1 MYDINIPCAKVFEK
15 TSQFKAFVVRSF
27 SIQQKTDPP
36 RKSGQPK
43 MILNN

>member
-1 MYDINIPCAKVFEK
+1 MHDINIPYAKVFEK
-15 TSQFKAFVVRSF
+15 TSQFKAFIVRSF
-27 SIQQKTDPP
+27 SMQQKTDPP